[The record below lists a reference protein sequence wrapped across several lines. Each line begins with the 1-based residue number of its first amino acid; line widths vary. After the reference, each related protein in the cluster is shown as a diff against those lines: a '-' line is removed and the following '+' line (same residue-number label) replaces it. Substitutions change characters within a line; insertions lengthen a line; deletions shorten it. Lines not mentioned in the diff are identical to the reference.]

1 MLTHVEK
8 SPERTVEGSRV
19 GTSGW
24 WILTCKGCFMWPKPD
39 LCIVYAGCGV
49 IFGWHNHILRP
60 LLVTKKKWVQR
71 IRKQAEKNLS
81 EYSFSFVY
89 CYFAF
94 SIPSRIANLQR
105 FEVWVIVPG
114 YGQLMYQFP
123 KWYEMSFTQRE
134 LRSWLVLQTA
144 LLAILN
150 PGSNSV
156 VMRSRF
162 GVFWLTFRNK

>member
-1 MLTHVEK
+1 MLRKVQSVLSRGRGWEPLGDEFWHARVALCDQNQIYVLFMPAVVSSSDDITTYWDLYWSHQKV
-8 SPERTVEGSRV
+8 SPENQKTSR
-19 GTSGW
+19 
-24 WILTCKGCFMWPKPD
+24 
-39 LCIVYAGCGV
+39 
-49 IFGWHNHILRP
+49 
-60 LLVTKKKWVQR
+60 
-71 IRKQAEKNLS
+71 ENLS

-89 CYFAF
+89 CYFAI